1 MIPPAVVRALTN
13 PALIADTLTPT
24 KWSSAEDKAKFGSA
38 LLKFIAAD
46 FPKTAFK
53 KPLYNRL
60 SNTFGHIAHY
70 DLNGFYTEFFEDTAG
85 KIEFLQQ
92 TLQWPCWGDPAY
104 TYCDVERLIQARLR
118 KSGIL
123 AIKQAELA
131 AESRRH
137 ELTALERLKDKYEP
151 TPALS
156 LAPPAPPMPPAQLLR
171 QTDLFDVCTR

>member
-13 PALIADTLTPT
+13 PALAADTLTPT
-24 KWSSAEDKAKFGSA
+24 KWCSAEDKAKFGSA

-46 FPKTAFK
+46 FPKTGFK
-53 KPLYNRL
+53 KPLYSRL
-60 SNTFGHIAHY
+60 ANTFGHIAHNDIY
-70 DLNGFYTEFFEDTAG
+70 GFYAEFFENAAG

-118 KSGIL
+118 KAGIL

-131 AESRRH
+131 AESRRR
-137 ELTALERLKDKYEP
+137 ELATLERLTAKYGSPSSP
-151 TPALS
+151 TTTPQAALVKPALKQ
-156 LAPPAPPMPPAQLLR
+156 A
-171 QTDLFDVCTR
+171 DLFELCAP